1 MFGCIGRLLSSL
13 LLILLGAYLHAN
25 WPAIRRELRD
35 RVPDLL
41 PAPASS
47 KGGTVVESLP
57 TIRVVISRAH
67 T

>member
-13 LLILLGAYLHAN
+13 LLILLGAYLHAS

-41 PAPASS
+41 PATASS